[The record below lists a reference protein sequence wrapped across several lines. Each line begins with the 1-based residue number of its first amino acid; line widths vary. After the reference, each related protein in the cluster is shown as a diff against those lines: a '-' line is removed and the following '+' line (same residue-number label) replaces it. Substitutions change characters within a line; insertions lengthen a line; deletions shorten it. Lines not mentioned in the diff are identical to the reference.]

1 MIIFFFRVYFTE
13 EEEFLKIY
21 KYEIA
26 GSVSQ
31 MEAKFEGWDIEN
43 V

>member
-1 MIIFFFRVYFTE
+1 ME

-21 KYEIA
+21 TYEIA
-26 GSVSQ
+26 GKVAQ
-31 MEAKFEGWDIEN
+31 IEAKFEGWDTEN